1 MQFPLKFFTGTNII
15 GFYKEKVARM
25 IGYFIL
31 FMPRRIVQGKMNT
44 GNYTLGYFH
53 FLFLWNIRI
62 QMHSMRIF
70 FHDKWRMKQER
81 CTGFF
86 ACTALQGGS
95 RPKVNLQHI
104 QLGQKNYKKV
114 LEKIQISSIALST
127 TSAITIEKNHYYI
140 IFLFLCYLINNKKM

>member
-15 GFYKEKVARM
+15 GFYQEKVARM

-62 QMHSMRIF
+62 QMHFHADF

-81 CTGFF
+81 CTGYFE
-86 ACTALQGGS
+86 CTALQGG
-95 RPKVNLQHI
+95 RIPKVNLQHI
-104 QLGQKNYKKV
+104 QLGQHNYKKV
-114 LEKIQISSIALST
+114 LEKI
-127 TSAITIEKNHYYI
+127 
-140 IFLFLCYLINNKKM
+140 

>member
-62 QMHSMRIF
+62 QMHSHADF
-70 FHDKWRMKQER
+70 F
-81 CTGFF
+81 
-86 ACTALQGGS
+86 S
-95 RPKVNLQHI
+95 R
-104 QLGQKNYKKV
+104 
-114 LEKIQISSIALST
+114 
-127 TSAITIEKNHYYI
+127 
-140 IFLFLCYLINNKKM
+140 